1 MISDDEQDAK
11 RQKNYYNAFEEHCE
25 QIRVDSN
32 QAGGLDDDPF
42 ADDEFEHWQATHR
55 NDDKFVR
62 DPIAY
67 WHEKRFQYPRLS
79 RMALDF
85 LTIQSMSAEW
95 QMVVPQRSSLHART
109 IGMCQVLRSWFRANI
124 TNELNPLFLSI
135 MEEKRQLERM
145 HLNDD

>member
-1 MISDDEQDAK
+1 MVQQVWEERYRDLEVISDDEQDAK
-11 RQKNYYNAFEEHCE
+11 RQKFYYNAFEEHSE

-42 ADDEFEHWQATHR
+42 ADDEFEKWQATHR

-79 RMALDF
+79 RMAL
-85 LTIQSMSAEW
+85 EW
-95 QMVVPQRSSLHART
+95 LSTFSRCNPCLLSVKDCSQPQGR
-109 IGMCQVLRSWFRANI
+109 W
-124 TNELNPLFLSI
+124 LSFNGI
-135 MEEKRQLERM
+135 AFTREQ
-145 HLNDD
+145 